1 MDVYS
6 SGVLLCEMCIRE
18 LPDPTRIDEQIS
30 SITINHVQDLVRQCT
45 NEIPE
50 NRPTTH
56 HVVLTLQRLNV

>member
-45 NEIPE
+45 NRMPE